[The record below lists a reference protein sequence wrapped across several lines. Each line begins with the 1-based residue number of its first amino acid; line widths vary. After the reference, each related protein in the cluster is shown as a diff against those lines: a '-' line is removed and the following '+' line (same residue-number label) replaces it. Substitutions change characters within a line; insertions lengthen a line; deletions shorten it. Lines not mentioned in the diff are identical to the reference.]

1 MTTAISPPGGLPGSL
16 KGGLLAATVFAACWG
31 GAIWYWRGADVTPGT
46 VELALALLVLPL
58 ALVGSLWLG
67 RRLVAARAAAP
78 AAADTSKPAAAQPAA
93 ASLPALAIVSSALRS
108 PHGAS
113 AEELSS
119 AIAGNK
125 ARPDLDRELVDDDG
139 FPVTAARCDDAEDE
153 ALQEEIGDWLAQ
165 NGMPDVGFSDEQWRA
180 LLLGSA
186 VVAEL
191 ASRAG
196 DLLPAEGAPPRLQL
210 LPLLPHDWPPAQRQ
224 AAHAWFRHLASG
236 FGWPAAQVVL
246 PPDAGVST
254 PAALLE
260 KLAREAAKHAA
271 PVVALVVA
279 CASHIGQETVD
290 DWASKGTL
298 FTSSRPQGRV
308 PGEGAAGLLL
318 ADLKLAQSIEGTLFA
333 LLDPAEQAPGPQDS
347 RRADPKLL
355 GELAARAAVP
365 AGASLEEIV
374 MVVADT
380 GQRQRPT
387 LELMG
392 MASSVMA
399 QLDDSEDV
407 ICVGSASGSCAEV
420 PFVTALALAQH
431 GALVHGGPVLCISN
445 EEAGARCAALVRPV
459 AA

>member
-1 MTTAISPPGGLPGSL
+1 MTTAISSPGGLPGSL
-16 KGGLLAATVFAACWG
+16 KGGLVAATVFAACWG

-58 ALVGSLWLG
+58 ALVGSLWFG
-67 RRLVAARAAAP
+67 RKLIAARAAAP
-78 AAADTSKPAAAQPAA
+78 TAAATSKPAAAQSPAT
-93 ASLPALAIVSSALRS
+93 SLPPLAIVSSALRS
-108 PHGAS
+108 PHGGS
-113 AEELSS
+113 AEELAG

-125 ARPDLDRELVDDDG
+125 LRPDLDRELVNDDG
-139 FPVTAARCDDAEDE
+139 FPIAAARCDDAEDA
-153 ALQEEIGDWLAQ
+153 ALQEEIGDWLVA
-165 NGMPDVGFSDEQWRA
+165 NAMPEVGFSDEQWRA

-196 DLLPAEGAPPRLQL
+196 DLLPAEGAPPTLQL
-210 LPLLPHDWPPAQRQ
+210 LPLLPHDWPQAQRH
-224 AAHAWFRHLASG
+224 AASTWFRHLASG

-246 PPDAGVST
+246 PPQPAPATPVSVFGQ
-254 PAALLE
+254 
-260 KLAREAAKHAA
+260 LAREAAKSGP
-271 PVVALVVA
+271 PVVAMVVA

-298 FTSSRPQGRV
+298 FTSSRPQGLV

-318 ADLKLAQSIEGTLFA
+318 TDLQLAQAIEGALFA
-333 LLDPAEQAPGPQDS
+333 LLDPAEQAAGAQDN

-355 GELAARAAVP
+355 GELASRAVTP
-365 AGASLEEIV
+365 AGATLEELV

-380 GQRQRPT
+380 GQRQQRT

-392 MASSVMA
+392 MTSSTMP
-399 QLDDSEDV
+399 QLDDNEDV
-407 ICVGSASGSCAEV
+407 LCVGGASGACADV

-431 GALVHGGPVLCISN
+431 GALVRGGPVLCVSN
-445 EEAGARCAALVRPV
+445 EEAGARCAALVRPT

>member
-1 MTTAISPPGGLPGSL
+1 MTTAITPPGGLPGSL
-16 KGGLLAATVFAACWG
+16 KGGLVAATVFAACWA
-31 GAIWYWRGADVTPGT
+31 GAIWYWRAADVTPGT

-58 ALVGSLWLG
+58 VLVGSLWFG
-67 RRLVAARAAAP
+67 RRLIAARTAAP
-78 AAADTSKPAAAQPAA
+78 AAAAGSKPAAAQPVSAA
-93 ASLPALAIVSSALRS
+93 LPPLAIVSSALRS
-108 PHGAS
+108 PHGGS
-113 AEELSS
+113 AEELAS

-125 ARPDLDRELVDDDG
+125 VRPDLDRELVDDDG
-139 FPVTAARCDDAEDE
+139 FPVAAARCEEAEDE
-153 ALQEEIGDWLAQ
+153 ALQEEIGDWLVENA
-165 NGMPDVGFSDEQWRA
+165 MPEVGFSDEQWRA

-196 DLLPAEGAPPRLQL
+196 DLLPAEGTPPTLQL
-210 LPLLPHDWPPAQRQ
+210 LPLLPHDWPQAQRH
-224 AAHAWFRHLASG
+224 AASAWFRHLASG

-246 PPDAGVST
+246 PPEPAPAT
-254 PAALLE
+254 PASIFGQ
-260 KLAREAAKHAA
+260 LARDAAKNGA

-298 FTSSRPQGRV
+298 YTSSRPQGLV

-318 ADLKLAQSIEGTLFA
+318 TDLQLAQSIEGTLFA
-333 LLDPAEQAPGPQDS
+333 LLDPSEQAPGSQDS

-355 GELAARAAVP
+355 GELATRAVAP
-365 AGASLEEIV
+365 AGAALEELA

-380 GQRQRPT
+380 GQRQQRT

-392 MASSVMA
+392 MTSSAMP

-407 ICVGSASGSCAEV
+407 LCVGTASGACAEV
-420 PFVTALALAQH
+420 PFITALALAQH
-431 GALVHGGPVLCISN
+431 GALVRGGPVLCISN
-445 EEAGARCAALVRPV
+445 EEAGARCAALVRP
-459 AA
+459 AAA